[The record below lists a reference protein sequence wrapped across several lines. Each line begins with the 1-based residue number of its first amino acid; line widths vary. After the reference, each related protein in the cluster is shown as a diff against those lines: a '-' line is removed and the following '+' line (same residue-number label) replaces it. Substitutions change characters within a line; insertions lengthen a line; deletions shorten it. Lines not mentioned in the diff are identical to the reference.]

1 VFLFILMMICELRI
15 GRLSMKLKLIM
26 LLPEIVLLAFRGL
39 KMKEEDAIVKLP
51 DDLPAPAAE
60 QIH

>member
-1 VFLFILMMICELRI
+1 
-15 GRLSMKLKLIM
+15 MKLKLIM